1 MRTHP
6 YLVATLLALALHTPS
21 WAQEATSRPQN
32 PTDAA
37 ARSYELDRRAIEIQ
51 HQIMAARYNKGQE
64 ALDRAEKDLR
74 AVQEERREALRA
86 LGKLP

>member
-6 YLVATLLALALHTPS
+6 YLLATLLALALHTPS
-21 WAQEATSRPQN
+21 WAQEDTSRSQN
-32 PTDAA
+32 PSDLE

-51 HQIMAARYNKGQE
+51 HRIMAARYNKDQASLE
-64 ALDRAEKDLR
+64 RAEKDLKS
-74 AVQEERREALRA
+74 VQEQRREVLRA